1 MSTSASASGRA
12 RWGYATGILLVVAA
26 SIWVRWPGFT
36 QGGFANHDVAGIL
49 YNGMLFD
56 AGLFPYADSIEFK
69 APGTF
74 YLAWWLAEG
83 GRSISRFQIWANGW
97 AVASL
102 LAVAAIGWRRWGP
115 RAAFVAAV
123 FYALHDA
130 QLDTMDANYV
140 TWAQLPSILAV
151 GWALE
156 AASATARRTSLVG
169 FFVAGV
175 CAAAAVVL
183 KRPAG
188 VVLLLTFAIA
198 VANTNRPRRDRIGDF
213 VAALAGVCVISGAV
227 ALHYAAGGQ
236 LGALWDGYVR
246 SKWGWTYAASGTEML
261 AADAH
266 TEGLFATVF
275 FLPLP
280 LAAAGFAMARGAP
293 ASERRTAFALAAW
306 AVLAIAAA
314 SVGFRFYKGYFLA
327 ALPPLCLLAAAP
339 WGIFGPRSFRRIAV
353 QLIAILPLLP
363 LAGRQALLVHAE
375 RLNRARPHDLGGRAI
390 ARQVRKR
397 TRKTDK
403 IWVWGWHLWDVYP
416 LTGRLAGTRFYK
428 TMELT
433 TSSNDATWRRPRSR
447 LHFRDGPAAEAL
459 LAELEA
465 NRPAYIVLGSAVPAA
480 EFKALGKFLRE
491 HYRRDRSKKLNR
503 VQFWQRR

>member
-1 MSTSASASGRA
+1 MLLAS
-12 RWGYATGILLVVAA
+12 V
-26 SIWVRWPGFT
+26 WVRWPGFT
-36 QGGFANHDVAGIL
+36 QGGFASHDVAGIL

-56 AGLFPYADSIEFK
+56 AGLYPYADSIEFK

-83 GRSISRFQIWANGW
+83 GRAISRFQIWANSW
-97 AVASL
+97 AIASL
-102 LAVAAIGWRRWGP
+102 LAVATIGWRRWGP
-115 RAAFVAAV
+115 RAAFVAAAL
-123 FYALHDA
+123 YALHDA

-156 AASATARRTSLVG
+156 ARAATLRGTALFG
-169 FFVAGV
+169 FCVAGL
-175 CAAAAVVL
+175 CAGAAVLL

-188 VVLLLTFAIA
+188 VVLVLTLA
-198 VANTNRPRRDRIGDF
+198 VAGMNTGRARRARVWDMM
-213 VAALAGVCVISGAV
+213 AV
-227 ALHYAAGGQ
+227 AGGAGSIFAAVAIHYAVGGEF
-236 LGALWDGYVR
+236 GALWDGYVR
-246 SKWGWTYAASGTEML
+246 SKWGWTYAASGTEFL

-266 TEGLFATVF
+266 KEGLFATVY

-280 LAAAGFAMARGAP
+280 LAASAFVLARGSP
-293 ASERRTAFALAAW
+293 AGQRTEALLLAVW
-306 AVLAIAAA
+306 AVLALIAA

-339 WGIFGPRSFRRIAV
+339 WGLFGEFTRRRIAI
-353 QLIAILPLLP
+353 QLVALLPLLP
-363 LAGRQALLVHAE
+363 LAGRQALLLHAE
-375 RLNRARPHDLGGRAI
+375 RINRARAHDLGGRAI

-397 TRKTDK
+397 TKKSDR

-416 LTGRLAGTRFYK
+416 FTGRLAGTRFYK

-433 TSSNDATWRRPRSR
+433 TSLNDATWRRPRSP
-447 LHFRDGPAAEAL
+447 LHFRDGPAAHAL
-459 LAELEA
+459 IADLEA
-465 NRPAYIVLGSAVPAA
+465 NRPAYIVLGSAVPTA
-480 EFKALGKFLRE
+480 EFKALSAFLRE
-491 HYRRDRSKKLNR
+491 HYVRDRSKRLNR